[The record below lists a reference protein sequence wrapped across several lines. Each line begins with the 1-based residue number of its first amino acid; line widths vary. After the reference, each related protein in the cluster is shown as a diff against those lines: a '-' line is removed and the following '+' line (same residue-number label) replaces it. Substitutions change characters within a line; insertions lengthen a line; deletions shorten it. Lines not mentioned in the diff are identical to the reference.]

1 MGILSRFKEIM
12 SANIN
17 ALLDKMEDPSKM
29 VDQLL
34 RQLTDD
40 LAKVKSE
47 TAGVMAEE
55 ARAKRVLQECTTE
68 ITKLTAYAEKAVM
81 AGNDDDAREFLKK
94 KSMLTE
100 RQVVL
105 QQGYDLASENALKM
119 RQMHDKLTEQINDL
133 NMRRETIKAKV
144 QVAKTQEKVN
154 KIGSSVG
161 NAETKLSAFDRL
173 EDKADSM
180 LDRANA
186 MAELNTS
193 SDTMGDLKKKY
204 DLNPSEVEDELASLK
219 AKLGK

>member
-1 MGILSRFKEIM
+1 MGILSRFKDIM

-17 ALLDKMEDPSKM
+17 AMLDKIEDPSKM

-55 ARAKRVLQECTTE
+55 SRAKRALDECGAE
-68 ITKLTAYAEKAVM
+68 ISKLASYAEKAVL
-81 AGNDDDAREFLKK
+81 AGNDNDAREFLKR
-94 KSMLTE
+94 KSLLAE

-105 QQGYDLASENALKM
+105 KQGYDLASSNAMKM

-144 QVAKTQEKVN
+144 QVARTQDKIN
-154 KIGSSVG
+154 KIGSSIG
-161 NAETKLSAFDRL
+161 SAHDNLSAFDRL
-173 EDKADSM
+173 EDKADAM

-186 MAELNTS
+186 MSELNTS
-193 SDTMGDLKKKY
+193 TDTVGDLKKKY
-204 DLNPSEVEDELASLK
+204 DVNPSEVDDELAALK
-219 AKLGK
+219 ARLGK

>member
-17 ALLDKMEDPSKM
+17 AVLDKMEDPSKM

-55 ARAKRVLQECTTE
+55 SRAKRALDECVAE
-68 ITKLTAYAEKAVM
+68 IAKLSSYAEKAVL
-81 AGNDDDAREFLKK
+81 AGNDGDAKEFLKR
-94 KSMLTE
+94 KSLLTE

-105 QQGYDLASENALKM
+105 QQGYDLASSNALKM

-144 QVAKTQEKVN
+144 QVAKTQDKIN
-154 KIGSSVG
+154 KIGSSIG
-161 NAETKLSAFDRL
+161 SAQDNLSAFDRL
-173 EDKADSM
+173 EDKANSM
-180 LDRANA
+180 LDKANA
-186 MAELNTS
+186 MSELNTPT
-193 SDTMGDLKKKY
+193 DTVGDLKKKY
-204 DLNPSEVEDELASLK
+204 DVNPAEVDDELAALK
-219 AKLGK
+219 ARLGK